1 MVSTPTISSSEI
13 IYPESDGQPMA
24 SNTTHF
30 IWIVTIKENLDWFFA
45 NNKDHPTFVAGDLL
59 WYPVEGRN
67 DISTAPDVMVAIAR
81 PRGHRGSYKQWLE
94 DNIAPQVVFEILSP
108 TNTKEEMQ
116 KKLLFYDRYGVEE
129 YYLYNYETNQL
140 LVWLREGDRL
150 TSLTVLRRW
159 QSPRLGMQFELT
171 DETLKMFH
179 VDGTAFLSYA
189 EIQDLLSQE
198 RQRANSAIQLAETEK
213 QRADL
218 ERQLAQ
224 GETQRAE
231 TERQRAETE
240 RQRAESEKERADRLA
255 AKLRELGIEI

>member
-1 MVSTPTISSSEI
+1 MVSSLTISSPEI

-45 NNKDHPTFVAGDLL
+45 NNSNNYSPTFVAGDLL

-67 DISTAPDVMVAIAR
+67 DISTAPDIMVAIAR
-81 PRGHRGSYKQWLE
+81 PRGHRGSYKQWVE
-94 DNIAPQVVFEILSP
+94 GNIPPQVVFEILSP
-108 TNTKEEMQ
+108 TNTKDEME

-129 YYLYNYETNQL
+129 YYLYNYETNKL
-140 LVWLREGDRL
+140 LVWLRESDRL
-150 TSLTVLRRW
+150 TLLPILSHW

-179 VDGTAFLSYA
+179 VDGRAFLSYA

-198 RQRANSAIQLAETEK
+198 RQRANSAVQLANS
-213 QRADL
+213 AN
-218 ERQLAQ
+218 
-224 GETQRAE
+224 QRAE
-231 TERQRAETE
+231 AESQRAEAE
-240 RQRAESEKERADRLA
+240 RERADRLA
-255 AKLRELGIEI
+255 AKLRELGIEL

>member
-1 MVSTPTISSSEI
+1 MVSSLTISSSEI

-30 IWIVTIKENLDWFFA
+30 MWIVTIKENLDWFFA
-45 NNKDHPTFVAGDLL
+45 KNSDGYPPIFVAGDLL

-81 PRGHRGSYKQWLE
+81 PRGHRGSYKQWIE
-94 DNIAPQVVFEILSP
+94 GNIPPQVVFEILSP
-108 TNTKEEMQ
+108 TNTKEEME

-150 TSLTVLRRW
+150 TPRPILRHW

-171 DETLKMFH
+171 DATLKMFH
-179 VDGTAFLSYA
+179 VDGTAFLSYV
-189 EIQDLLSQE
+189 EIQDLLFQE
-198 RQRANSAIQLAETEK
+198 RQRANSAIELAETER

-218 ERQLAQ
+218 ERQHAEAERQIAQ
-224 GETQRAE
+224 
-231 TERQRAETE
+231 TER
-240 RQRAESEKERADRLA
+240 ERADRLA
-255 AKLRELGIEI
+255 AKLKELGVEISL

>member
-1 MVSTPTISSSEI
+1 MVSALTISSPEI

-45 NNKDHPTFVAGDLL
+45 NNQNNYPKIFVAGDLL

-81 PRGHRGSYKQWLE
+81 PRGHRGSYRQWIE
-94 DNIAPQVVFEILSP
+94 NNVPPQVVFEILSP
-108 TNTKEEMQ
+108 TNTKEEME

-150 TSLTVLRRW
+150 TSLPILRHW

-179 VDGTAFLSYA
+179 VNGTAFLSYA
-189 EIQDLLSQE
+189 EIQDLLLQE
-198 RQRANSAIQLAETEK
+198 RQRTEF
-213 QRADL
+213 
-218 ERQLAQ
+218 
-224 GETQRAE
+224 
-231 TERQRAETE
+231 ERQRADFE
-240 RQRAESEKERADRLA
+240 RERADRLA